1 MMHIIS
7 IEYLEDINKQTKSV
21 IDKTKDKELQ
31 SIFER
36 QTEILADVIKHAEH
50 QECKDST
57 MLSSDEW
64 YYFNLNLTV

>member
-7 IEYLEDINKQTKSV
+7 IEYLENINKQTKSA

-31 SIFER
+31 IILKK
-36 QTEILADVIKHAEH
+36 QDEILANVTKHAEN

-64 YYFNLNLTV
+64 YYFNLNF